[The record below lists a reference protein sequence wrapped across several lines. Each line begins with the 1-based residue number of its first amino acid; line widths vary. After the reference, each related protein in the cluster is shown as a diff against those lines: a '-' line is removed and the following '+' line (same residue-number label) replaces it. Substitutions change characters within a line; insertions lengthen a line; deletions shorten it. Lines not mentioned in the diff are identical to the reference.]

1 MPRLRFSAD
10 LFPASSSP
18 SDRMRTSCVVYTES
32 HDHQTDQCRGQ
43 YQAVEPKTEPSH
55 LLSPNTV
62 FHIHCGKTSPS
73 DGNSLLGPRFHTG
86 SADNTAFLIHNCKVF
101 AAYSKSLSSK
111 YAKAPVSGSILT
123 DTGAFLRDKIHF

>member
-18 SDRMRTSCVVYTES
+18 SGRMRTSCVVYTES
-32 HDHQTDQCRGQ
+32 HDHQTNQCRGQ

-62 FHIHCGKTSPS
+62 FHIRCGKTSPS

-86 SADNTAFLIHNCKVF
+86 SADNTSFLIHNCKVF
-101 AAYSKSLSSK
+101 LLILSPFPQNTQ
-111 YAKAPVSGSILT
+111 KAPVSGSILA